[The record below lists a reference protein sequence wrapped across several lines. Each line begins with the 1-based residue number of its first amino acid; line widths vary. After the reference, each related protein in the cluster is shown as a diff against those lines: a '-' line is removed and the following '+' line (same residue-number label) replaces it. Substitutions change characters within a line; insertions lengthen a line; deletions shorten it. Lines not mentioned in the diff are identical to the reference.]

1 MTICLRFLWIF
12 TILAA
17 GSSITPAAPAGTNQ
31 PGGFCLTIELQD
43 GSKIIGKNGDDNF
56 QFRSDVLGE
65 MKLSLERIRSIE
77 CQPKTNSVRLTTANG
92 DNLTAQFVTKAV
104 RVETVFGSV
113 KLPVNSIR
121 RLLVSATEKP
131 GQMREGLVALWSG
144 EGNGDDSTGHNNAVL
159 TDVAFAGGRL
169 GQAFSFGGGGG
180 VTHPCV
186 QVPFAPNLINPS
198 YSVDAWIKPLA
209 PVNDPAGAAVIF
221 EEPWGAPQLVIRTGF
236 SGVKV
241 AFFFA
246 TSRSSPLYEVV
257 STSEIPLGQFS
268 HIAGTWDGTTLRL
281 YINGILNNQNTPG
294 VSPVPSGCPFYIG
307 GMYNPVEANNSCH
320 YVGQFFNGL
329 IDEIALYNRALSA
342 SEIQADYQAGDGL

>member
-1 MTICLRFLWIF
+1 MAIYLRRLWIF
-12 TILAA
+12 TILTV
-17 GSSITPAAPAGTNQ
+17 GFSSAPASTDQ
-31 PGGFCLTIELQD
+31 PAGLRLTVELQD
-43 GSKIIGKNGDDNF
+43 GSRIIGKGGDDYF
-56 QFRSDVLGE
+56 QFRSEVLGE
-65 MKLSLERIRSIE
+65 LKLPLETIRSIE
-77 CQPKTNSVRLTTANG
+77 CRPQTNSVRLTTTNG
-92 DNLTAQFVTKAV
+92 DAFMARFVTKVV
-104 RVETVFGSV
+104 RVETSFGGAKV
-113 KLPVNSIR
+113 PVNVIR
-121 RLLVSATEKP
+121 RLVISPADKP
-131 GQMREGLVALWSG
+131 GQRQEGLVALWSG
-144 EGNGDDSTGHNNAVL
+144 EGNGDDATGRNNAVL

-169 GQAFSFGGGGG
+169 GQAFSFGGGGDG

-198 YSVDAWIKPLA
+198 YSVEAWIKPQA

-221 EEPWGAPQLVIRTGF
+221 EEPWGAPQLVIRTGS

-268 HIAGTWDGTTLRL
+268 HVAGTWDGTTLRL
-281 YINGILNNQNTPG
+281 YINGILTNQNTPG

-329 IDEIALYNRALSA
+329 IDEISLYNRALSA
-342 SEIQADYQAGDGL
+342 SEIQADYRAGDGL